1 MAFNIPKGKDYTF
14 SVTVLAQDSFLPQD
28 LANLDLVN
36 TNFNLMA
43 LDTLLPV
50 AGNATITRVVDA
62 KVNITDPDTYLNGRL
77 SVFLPASLTS
87 TLVIARGPK
96 VDNYYPIPTYSGIMS
111 VSFTD
116 STSDI
121 VASIPEICV
130 IPTGA

>member
-1 MAFNIPKGKDYTF
+1 MAFNIPKGRDYTF
-14 SVTVLAQDSFLPQD
+14 AVTVLAQDSFLPQD
-28 LANLDLVN
+28 LAHLDLAN
-36 TNFNLMA
+36 TNFNLIA

-50 AGNATITRVVDA
+50 AGNVTIARVADA
-62 KVNITDPDTYLNGRL
+62 KVNLTDPDTYLHGKI

-96 VDNYYPIPTYSGIMS
+96 VDDYYPIPTYSGIMS

-121 VASIPEICV
+121 VALIPEICV
-130 IPTGA
+130 IPTGV

>member
-1 MAFNIPKGKDYTF
+1 MAFNIPKGRDYTF
-14 SVTVLAQDSFLPQD
+14 SVAVLAQDSFLPQD
-28 LANLDLVN
+28 LANLDLAN
-36 TNFNLMA
+36 TSFNLIA

-50 AGNATITRVVDA
+50 AGSATITRVVDA
-62 KVNITDPDTYLNGRL
+62 KVDSADSDTYINGKI

-96 VDNYYPIPTYSGIMS
+96 VDDYYPIPTYSGIMS

-116 STSDI
+116 DTSDM

-130 IPTGA
+130 IPTGV